1 MKRLLS
7 LLLSLLL
14 VCSIAYPNA
23 LASQMIDTSDA
34 GTLRLYSAGDTILA
48 QGDRL
53 YRWDA
58 SAQTLAALALP
69 EDARLS
75 LLASDGATFYGLDAA
90 GTLFILTLT
99 GNEVALTPLAQLDF
113 AGVELTAPRQALVSQ
128 GNLYVIDDPGWGDPD
143 QPTPLWR
150 FALDTGE
157 GTLVTGAG
165 TIAQLVLG
173 EACCYALTYQMGV
186 PMLNV
191 FDLNTGKVGAS
202 ISLPK
207 DCDPAGLA
215 WDAPQKAL
223 LLVSH
228 GRIYRVGE
236 NLAPALVGY
245 ASVRMTSAEASA
257 AMDSTG
263 QYLLAAR
270 DRLLV
275 CGIGDAAADAPLKV
289 CANLEWPD
297 ATGVRDFQQKTGVMI
312 AYQDNVLTD
321 SADYLT
327 SFLSGDP
334 QDVYT
339 ADDPALLRA
348 LMEKGYCLDLSGS
361 ETIAALFDGM
371 EPSIAASMMKDGH
384 IYAVPH
390 AVSFSRSCVGCSP
403 EVMAELGLTED
414 ELPRTIGDFMDFL
427 TEHADDTALEEQ
439 GMALFQPF
447 WGFSSLREA
456 LLNMIVEQQFL
467 ACEAQGEAL
476 HFDGDE
482 LLTLLNQLDQITPL
496 LPEVPA
502 FDTKCLFNA
511 SDYTPL
517 NDNNGGCDGYRL
529 WGFSLSE
536 DTPAYLGV
544 NVQPLFVYA
553 GAEQPE
559 QAVQLLESMV
569 EHLDLTTRATLLPDA
584 RQPVEN
590 PDYATYAESYA
601 ADKARYES
609 LIAAASD
616 EGERRRLQDLW
627 QEDEAD
633 WQRRLTQG
641 RYLLSPETIA
651 AYTDFA
657 PQLCPL
663 REVSMLT
670 AESGFSALHHRFLD
684 GQLSAQE
691 YMQAVQR
698 VLRMMALEE

>member
-14 VCSIAYPNA
+14 VCSIAYPTA

-58 SAQTLAALALP
+58 SAQTLAALTLP

-75 LLASDGATFYGLDAA
+75 LLASDGAMFYGLDAA
-90 GTLFILTLT
+90 GALSILTLT
-99 GNEVALTPLAQLDF
+99 GNEAALTPLAQLDF
-113 AGVELTAPRQALVSQ
+113 ADAELTAPRQALVSQ

-157 GTLVTGAG
+157 GTLVTRAG

-173 EACCYALTYQMGV
+173 ESCCYALTYQMGV

-191 FDLNTGKVGAS
+191 FDLTTGKVGAS

-228 GRIYRVGE
+228 GPHLPCRREPRSCARGLCVRADDLCGG
-236 NLAPALVGY
+236 LRRDGQRRAVSACRQRPSAGLRHRRRGGRCAPEGLRQSGV
-245 ASVRMTSAEASA
+245 
-257 AMDSTG
+257 
-263 QYLLAAR
+263 AR
-270 DRLLV
+270 CD
-275 CGIGDAAADAPLKV
+275 
-289 CANLEWPD
+289 
-297 ATGVRDFQQKTGVMI
+297 GVRDFQQKTGVMI

-384 IYAVPH
+384 IYAVAARGLLLTQLCWLQSGGHGGAGADGGRASPH
-390 AVSFSRSCVGCSP
+390 HWR
-403 EVMAELGLTED
+403 L
-414 ELPRTIGDFMDFL
+414 
-427 TEHADDTALEEQ
+427 H
-439 GMALFQPF
+439 
-447 WGFSSLREA
+447 GFS
-456 LLNMIVEQQFL
+456 
-467 ACEAQGEAL
+467 
-476 HFDGDE
+476 D
-482 LLTLLNQLDQITPL
+482 
-496 LPEVPA
+496 
-502 FDTKCLFNA
+502 
-511 SDYTPL
+511 
-517 NDNNGGCDGYRL
+517 
-529 WGFSLSE
+529 
-536 DTPAYLGV
+536 
-544 NVQPLFVYA
+544 
-553 GAEQPE
+553 
-559 QAVQLLESMV
+559 
-569 EHLDLTTRATLLPDA
+569 RA
-584 RQPVEN
+584 
-590 PDYATYAESYA
+590 
-601 ADKARYES
+601 
-609 LIAAASD
+609 
-616 EGERRRLQDLW
+616 RR
-627 QEDEAD
+627 
-633 WQRRLTQG
+633 
-641 RYLLSPETIA
+641 
-651 AYTDFA
+651 
-657 PQLCPL
+657 
-663 REVSMLT
+663 
-670 AESGFSALHHRFLD
+670 
-684 GQLSAQE
+684 
-691 YMQAVQR
+691 
-698 VLRMMALEE
+698 